1 MKTLIR
7 VAVGVAVTAGLIPLL
22 ASAASGHQPST
33 ATVSCASVSATF
45 TDFGASDHPIV
56 WHVQVG
62 AGAFQTV
69 ATAESPPGFV
79 GSGVASADITALT
92 DQLNGSTATVSV
104 FATWPGGQSATT
116 GTQLTCGTS
125 PVSPTAPT
133 TSTTLGPQVG
143 GIEATAPASSAVVPA
158 VPVPAAVTFTG

>member
-62 AGAFQTV
+62 GSPSQTV

-79 GSGVASADITALT
+79 GSGAASADITALT

-116 GTQLTCGTS
+116 GTQLTCGR
-125 PVSPTAPT
+125 PQVSPTAPT
-133 TSTTLGPQVG
+133 TSTTLAPQVG